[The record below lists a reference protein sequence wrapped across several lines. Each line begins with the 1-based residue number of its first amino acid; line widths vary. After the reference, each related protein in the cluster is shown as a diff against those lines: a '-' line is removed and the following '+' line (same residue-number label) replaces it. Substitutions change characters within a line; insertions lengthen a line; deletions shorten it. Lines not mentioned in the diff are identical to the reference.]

1 MLVRPT
7 LMIYELYNL
16 RDLWFEPDS
25 RLHAAFNV
33 FRYTTFRAGGAFFT
47 AFLLALLLGPRIIRR
62 LISLKVGQPIRTAA
76 EVHKL
81 AELHGGKAGTPTMG
95 GVLILLA
102 FVVSCVAWVRPGNP
116 FLWVILFVAL
126 ALGALG
132 FADDF
137 QKVVRKNS
145 AGLSARLKLAGQLLV
160 ALLAG
165 GALLIHPDTRDFM
178 RELWLPFVKE
188 PLVSDMGLWTLAL
201 FALVIVGASNAVNLT
216 DGLDG
221 LATGCMLT
229 SVMAYALFGYVTG
242 NVVYATFLGS
252 PYHPAAGEI
261 AVLCLALAG
270 ALLGFL
276 WYNCHPARVFMGDTG
291 SLALGGTLGVIAL
304 CCRQELVLIIV
315 GGVFVMEA
323 MSVIL
328 QVGSF
333 KLRGKRIF
341 RMAPIHHHFELKGW
355 KESQVI
361 VRFWM
366 LSLLFAVLALG
377 TLKLR

>member
-1 MLVRPT
+1 
-7 LMIYELYNL
+7 MIYHLYHL
-16 RDLWFEPDS
+16 RDLWFEPDNW
-25 RLHAAFNV
+25 LHAALNL

-47 AFLLALLLGPRIIRR
+47 AFLLSLLFGPRIIRR
-62 LISLKVGQPIRTAA
+62 LISLKVGQPIRTAD

-95 GVLILLA
+95 GVLILLT
-102 FVVSCVAWVRPGNP
+102 FVISCVIWVRPGNP

-126 ALGALG
+126 SLGALG
-132 FADDF
+132 FLDDF

-145 AGLSARLKLAGQLLV
+145 AGLRPRAKLGGQLLV

-165 GALLIHPDTRDFM
+165 GALLVHPDTRDFLG
-178 RELWLPFVKE
+178 ELWVPFFKE
-188 PLVSDMGLWTLAL
+188 PLVQNMGLWALIL

-270 ALLGFL
+270 SLLGFL

-304 CCRQELVLIIV
+304 CCRQELVLVIV

-328 QVGSF
+328 QVASF
-333 KLRGKRIF
+333 RLRGKRIF

-366 LSLLFAVLALG
+366 LSLLFAVLALA